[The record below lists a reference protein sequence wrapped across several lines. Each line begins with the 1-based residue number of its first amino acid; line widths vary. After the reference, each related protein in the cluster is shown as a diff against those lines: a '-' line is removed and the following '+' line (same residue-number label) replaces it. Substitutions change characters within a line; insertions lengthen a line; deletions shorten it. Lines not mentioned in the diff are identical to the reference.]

1 MCTIC
6 MPVPAKARKEH
17 QLSWNCSYSSCKWP
31 HRWARELNLDL
42 LLNCCS
48 TSPANVHFL
57 GKPCELTV
65 LLTRIPEQSEEVLQC
80 SLPEVQPFSLQSAPV
95 NSISAHSN
103 DIGNI
108 LKAVSLLL
116 KCCVCLQ
123 MDQDTPAHTFF
134 FVREKLCLCKRNN
147 CRRLINYF
155 GEVWSEILLKRFYG
169 FMCKII
175 ILL

>member
-80 SLPEVQPFSLQSAPV
+80 SLPLLSLRFNRLV
-95 NSISAHSN
+95 YRVLLFNSISAHSN

-134 FVREKLCLCKRNN
+134 SSKKSCAFAKGTIV
-147 CRRLINYF
+147 
-155 GEVWSEILLKRFYG
+155 GD
-169 FMCKII
+169 
-175 ILL
+175 